1 MIIYLIYFLN
11 KALMQNSSLI
21 LNAVETLIY
30 RNDLYIHIEK
40 KVSRVEEIKYKIE
53 EFTITYFR

>member
-1 MIIYLIYFLN
+1 
-11 KALMQNSSLI
+11 MQNSSLI

>member
-1 MIIYLIYFLN
+1 
-11 KALMQNSSLI
+11 MQNSSLI

-40 KVSRVEEIKYKIE
+40 IISCGGN
-53 EFTITYFR
+53 

>member
-1 MIIYLIYFLN
+1 
-11 KALMQNSSLI
+11 MQNSSLI
-21 LNAVETLIY
+21 LNAVETLMY
-30 RNDLYIHIEK
+30 RNDLYIHIE